1 MGRHGVKHY
10 RCNCGT
16 SKGWSDGRPPVVC
29 CQQCATWV
37 ELTAGVPPDLQALV
51 AKLRDA
57 LPPDLTLM
65 VSVSKR

>member
-1 MGRHGVKHY
+1 
-10 RCNCGT
+10 
-16 SKGWSDGRPPVVC
+16 
-29 CQQCATWV
+29 
-37 ELTAGVPPDLQALV
+37 LTTGVPPDLQALV